1 MLQWPHSG
9 FHVYDSVRVAP
20 DDREFFARL
29 VTHIPDPHPV
39 LTRYY
44 GWYAKRT
51 RGMRRRALGAV
62 GERAPP
68 AEVAAPVSIPLREAR
83 RRWAELL
90 RRIFEVD
97 PLRCPRCG
105 GAMRIIT
112 FLTEPAVID
121 RILTHLRTRDTL
133 RSPVAPAHGRPKDG
147 TDIATPA
154 TAIDF
159 PIRDERTP
167 IIAFAAGDLPV
178 CTLFSAGATP
188 MPAPR
193 LEVAEQS
200 NEDDQRNRNSE
211 EEQQNRA
218 HIATS
223 LACGFERVFV

>member
-9 FHVYDSVRVAP
+9 FHAHDSVWVAE
-20 DDREFFARL
+20 DDRPFALRL
-29 VTHIPDPHPV
+29 ARYRARNPVALEQLAYEAASARVTYRSDKTEGP
-39 LTRYY
+39 TA
-44 GWYAKRT
+44 G
-51 RGMRRRALGAV
+51 
-62 GERAPP
+62 
-68 AEVAAPVSIPLREAR
+68 SEAR

-105 GAMRIIT
+105 GARRIIT
-112 FLTEPAVID
+112 FLTEP
-121 RILTHLRTRDTL
+121 
-133 RSPVAPAHGRPKDG
+133 
-147 TDIATPA
+147 
-154 TAIDF
+154 
-159 PIRDERTP
+159 
-167 IIAFAAGDLPV
+167 AAGDLPV

-188 MPAPR
+188 MQAPR

-223 LACGFERVFV
+223 LVCVFERVFV